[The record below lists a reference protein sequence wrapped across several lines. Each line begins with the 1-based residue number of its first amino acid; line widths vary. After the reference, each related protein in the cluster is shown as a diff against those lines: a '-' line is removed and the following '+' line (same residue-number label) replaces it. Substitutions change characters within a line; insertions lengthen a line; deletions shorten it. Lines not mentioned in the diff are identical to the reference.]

1 MWLDSDDQ
9 DMALPCRIRTVLYTS
24 PGVSGRAAPDAASK
38 PEPEVD
44 LVLLPGQ
51 ASFSKLGGQRMFLLK
66 YEKEEHFF
74 W

>member
-1 MWLDSDDQ
+1 MQDQ
-9 DMALPCRIRTVLYTS
+9 DGLVHFTWDVRQ
-24 PGVSGRAAPDAASK
+24 GAPDAASK

-44 LVLLPGQ
+44 LVLFPGQ
-51 ASFSKLGGQRMFLLK
+51 AIFSKLDGRRMFLLK